1 MVGSRFSKK
10 KSHITETGKFAL
22 ILQLSHHHHH
32 STLSF
37 PADRNIANFPFRN
50 RPLQKGNKKNLLGLI
65 LLFLH
70 CACPVLPLLPLLCFL
85 PQTITRETLDCFSCL
100 LHWSASVFP
109 SSSVS
114 PSSWVIRPAGRD
126 LVISHRSN

>member
-37 PADRNIANFPFRN
+37 PADRNIANFRFRN